1 MALDAKSLKRI
12 EAVQFAAGASRSLF
26 LYAAP
31 SADAVA
37 ACLAAGY
44 FNGATKLLR
53 KSDLILISAW
63 NGANATCTLCTV
75 TSADGAATVTTA
87 PAIFA

>member
-1 MALDAKSLKRI
+1 MALDVRSLKRI
-12 EAVQFAAGASRSLF
+12 EHVPVSAGASRSLY

-37 ACLAAGY
+37 NCLAAGY
-44 FNGATKLLR
+44 FNGATKSLR
-53 KSDLILISAW
+53 KNDLILISAW
-63 NGANATCTLCTV
+63 NGAAPTCTLCTV

-87 PAIFA
+87 AAIFA